1 MTLHA
6 ALRCHRSP
14 TRRLPKGARH
24 ALRHGRRAFAFTA
37 LASMAQAE
45 LVGFEV
51 LNVESPALEG
61 RTFGDVGM
69 VEKITGRATIALDPA
84 DPRNAVIAD
93 IDLAP
98 KNAAGL
104 VLAVADVE
112 ILRPLEGGNGTI
124 LLEVPN
130 RGRKLMSILFDET
143 ADATAASRLE
153 QASDAGNGFL
163 LSQGYTLVWVGWQG
177 DLLGRA
183 AALRIDVPLIDGIT
197 GPSREE
203 FVFDDLDDPV
213 TVPLTYPAAA
223 VPGAC
228 RADGARRPEDKRE
241 QPADL
246 SFRFLAPQQVE
257 ISRPDGF
264 DAGAIYEL
272 IYMAKDPLVL
282 GMGFAGVRDVAAFL
296 RTTRPRPIRSASRL
310 PHAYAHRRLA
320 ERPLPSRLPL
330 LGLQRGR
337 AGPHRLR
344 RDEPARPGPARTYT
358 NSRFA
363 QTGRNPSSQTDRLY
377 QADQFPFT
385 YAVTLDPVSGRR
397 DGLMARCRLSST
409 CPKVIETDSE
419 AELFGSRGSLL
430 VTDTQ
435 GNHVDLPPDVRA
447 YLIAGHPHFAAP
459 GSVASMTE
467 ACALSRNPLHA
478 GAPMRALLVA
488 TGRVGKQGV
497 EPPASRYPML
507 AHGTLVPADG
517 LYPEIPG
524 LLYAGVHTPANLI
537 DYANMPPQPVA
548 SYPVCLPRVDADGL
562 AVDGIRLP
570 VIEVPLATYTGWNPR
585 AEGYGAGA
593 LCTNQGAVIPFAEDA
608 CGASGGWRSA
618 AVDRGALSERE
629 RLCRRGASG
638 ERALGRRAPV
648 AARRRRSDGRGRQG
662 RRACAVSPRPSRR
675 MDPVCRGRRLSSR
688 PVRRHQFLPDMPRNL

>member
-6 ALRCHRSP
+6 ALRCDRFAGTP
-14 TRRLPKGARH
+14 APRRVRAMLSGMA
-24 ALRHGRRAFAFTA
+24 AGAFAFIA
-37 LASMAQAE
+37 LASTAQAE
-45 LVGFEV
+45 LVGIEV

-98 KNAAGL
+98 KNARGL
-104 VLAVADVE
+104 ALAVADVE

-153 QASDAGNGFL
+153 QAADAGNGFL

-177 DLLGRA
+177 DLPAKPGTM
-183 AALRIDVPLIDGIT
+183 RIDVPVLEGVT
-197 GPSREE
+197 GLSREE
-203 FVFDDLDDPV
+203 FVFDHLDSQV
-213 TVPLTYPAAA
+213 TMPLTYPAAEI
-223 VPGAC
+223 PGDAMLTV
-228 RADGARRPEDKRE
+228 RAGPEDKRE

-246 SFRFLAPQQVE
+246 SFRFIDPQQVE
-257 ISRPDGF
+257 ITRPDGF

-272 IYMAKDPLVL
+272 IYTARDPLVL
-282 GMGFAGVRDVAAFL
+282 GMGFAGVRDLVAFL
-296 RTTRPRPIRSASRL
+296 RNETEGNPLGEPAT
-310 PHAYAHRRLA
+310 HAYAHGV
-320 ERPLPSRLPL
+320 S
-330 LGLQRGR
+330 QSGR
-337 AGPHRLR
+337 FLRDYLYWGFNEDEQGRIVFDAINPHV
-344 RDEPARPGPARTYT
+344 PGTRRTYT
-358 NSRFA
+358 NFRFA
-363 QTGRNPSSQTDRLY
+363 QTGRNPSSQADRLY

-385 YAVTLDPVSGRR
+385 FAVLDDSVSGRR

-430 VTDTQ
+430 VTDTE

-447 YLIAGHPHFAAP
+447 YMIAGHPHFAGP
-459 GSVASMTE
+459 SSVASMTD

-488 TGRVGKQGV
+488 MDQWVKQGI

-524 LLYAGVHTPANLI
+524 LAYAGVHTPAYLI
-537 DYANMPPQPVA
+537 DYAKMPPQPVA
-548 SYPVCLPRVDADGL
+548 SYPVMLPRVDADGL

-593 LCTNQGAVIPFAEDA
+593 LCTNQGAVVPFA
-608 CGASGGWRSA
+608 RT
-618 AVDRGALSERE
+618 RSER
-629 RLCRRGASG
+629 L
-638 ERALGRRAPV
+638 
-648 AARRRRSDGRGRQG
+648 AAGD
-662 RRACAVSPRPSRR
+662 PRPSIEERYPSASAYVDQVR
-675 MDPVCRGRRLSSR
+675 DASLRLVAER
-688 PVRRHQFLPDMPRNL
+688 LLLPADAEAMMAAAKAGDLARLAPGQ